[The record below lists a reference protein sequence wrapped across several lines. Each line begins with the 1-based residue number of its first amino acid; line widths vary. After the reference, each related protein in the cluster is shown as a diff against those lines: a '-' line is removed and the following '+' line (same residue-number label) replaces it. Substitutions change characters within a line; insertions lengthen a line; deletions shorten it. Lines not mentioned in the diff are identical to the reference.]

1 MNPKNKTPAEVRKKI
16 LKLQQKMTHAQI
28 CENLGVSRS
37 TVYRVICEA
46 MLNTPRDAVRKK
58 LDHRAISISRDIKNG
73 LNRKQIAQ
81 KYGVSITAINNFA
94 KARGITLPDTRK
106 TNASQMRE
114 LESDIPLIYQIA
126 PGFTP
131 KQLADKWDVPVS
143 VMQMFLKKHNFETKR
158 SLQ

>member
-16 LKLQQKMTHAQI
+16 LKMQQKMTHAQI
-28 CENLGVSRS
+28 CEKLGVSRS
-37 TVYRVICEA
+37 TIYRVLVDA
-46 MLNTPRDAVRKK
+46 KLNTPAHLVRSK
-58 LDHRAISISRDIKNG
+58 LDCREAGIRRDIKNG

-94 KARGITLPDTRK
+94 RARGIKLPDTRK

-114 LESDIPLIYQIA
+114 LEADIPLIYQIS

-131 KQLADKWDVPVS
+131 RQLADKWDVPID
-143 VMQMFLKKHNFETKR
+143 VMRMFLKKHNFETKR